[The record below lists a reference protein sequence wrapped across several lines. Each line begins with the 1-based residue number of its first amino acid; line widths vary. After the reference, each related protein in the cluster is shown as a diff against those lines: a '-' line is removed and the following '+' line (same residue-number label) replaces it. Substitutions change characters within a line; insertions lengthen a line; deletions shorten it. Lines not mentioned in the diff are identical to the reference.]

1 MYGNC
6 FDAAVLPDL
15 QLVRFFF
22 SEYLYFID
30 RPNRQDSVDAAHSD
44 TNETVIIFTPMPE

>member
-22 SEYLYFID
+22 SEYLYFIV

-44 TNETVIIFTPMPE
+44 TNETAIIFTPMPE